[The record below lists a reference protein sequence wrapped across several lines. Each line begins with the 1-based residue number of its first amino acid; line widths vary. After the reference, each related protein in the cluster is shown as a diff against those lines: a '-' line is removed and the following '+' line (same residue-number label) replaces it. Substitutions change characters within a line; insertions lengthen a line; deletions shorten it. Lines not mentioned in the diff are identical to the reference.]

1 MTLIVETDALAA
13 FCARQAKA
21 EFLAVDTEF
30 MRDSTYWP
38 KLCLV
43 QIGTPDE
50 AVGIDPL
57 GHGCGIHAKRRP
69 RKRWR
74 ATRRRPV
81 KKNLDKQDR

>member
-1 MTLIVETDALAA
+1 MPLIVETDALAA
-13 FCARQAKA
+13 FCDRQAKA

-57 GHGCGIHAKRRP
+57 APGMDLAP
-69 RKRWR
+69 LFDLM
-74 ATRRRPV
+74 
-81 KKNLDKQDR
+81 KNLQNFLVFHQIE